1 MRIIYFLWGIFVVSI
16 ATFLFLVANEV
27 NDREKH
33 LAGLQQ
39 EISRIND
46 DIQIL
51 RAEWSYLNAPTR
63 LDDLAAKHLGLKPVR
78 PDQYIALDALPFPG
92 DKTKTGDPQPQ
103 IRDFPTAS
111 AKPGPRPLVRTP
123 EASLVGLTSAVPGAP
138 R

>member
-1 MRIIYFLWGIFVVSI
+1 MRMIYLLWGIFVVSI

-39 EISRIND
+39 DILKVNE

-63 LDDLAAKHLGLKPVR
+63 LDDLATRHLGLKPVR
-78 PDQYIALDALPFPG
+78 PDQYVTLDVLPFPA
-92 DKTKTGDPQPQ
+92 DKMKPDDLQRRRG
-103 IRDFPTAS
+103 DFPMAS
-111 AKPGPRPLVRTP
+111 IKPAPRPVARAAGAPLV
-123 EASLVGLTSAVPGAP
+123 ELTSAVAGAP